1 MTFSPRKKD
10 FSICMRSR
18 MTIQATLQAIR
29 FHFKKYF
36 SHLPLRNQQLLSS
49 SSLQFKL
56 KFLSKAQS
64 QRQVL
69 LSLLKSPCKKENQR
83 LKETKR
89 TVLKRSSFKDRKDR
103 DKDKDKDRDRDKD
116 KDKDKGKDKESHND
130 KIGWRR

>member
-1 MTFSPRKKD
+1 MTFSLRKKD

-36 SHLPLRNQQLLSS
+36 SHLPLRIQQLLSS

-56 KFLSKAQS
+56 KFLSKALS
-64 QRQVL
+64 RRQVL
-69 LSLLKSPCKKENQR
+69 LSLLKSPCKKGNQR

-103 DKDKDKDRDRDKD
+103 EKDKDKDRDKD
-116 KDKDKGKDKESHND
+116 KDKESHND
-130 KIGWRR
+130 KIGWLR

>member
-1 MTFSPRKKD
+1 
-10 FSICMRSR
+10 MRSR

-103 DKDKDKDRDRDKD
+103 DKDKDRDKGKDKDKDRDKDKD
-116 KDKDKGKDKESHND
+116 KDKDKGKDKESRND